1 MIEVVTLLT
10 ETHKIIIIESQ
21 LRELLEV
28 LDVVYRRRWSLTSVP
43 PAPHTHILVPAQYCC
58 ALGFPYR
65 ACIEF
70 IHSYYEAAEERL
82 EISSAWKCWREGGG
96 CRATQVLREPLGKV
110 AR

>member
-10 ETHKIIIIESQ
+10 EAHKIIIIESQ

-43 PAPHTHILVPAQYCC
+43 PTPHTHIPVPAQYRC
-58 ALGFPYR
+58 AFRFPYR

-70 IHSYYEAAEERL
+70 IHSIMRLLRRGWRSPQPGNVGGKAEATEQPR
-82 EISSAWKCWREGGG
+82 C
-96 CRATQVLREPLGKV
+96 
-110 AR
+110 